1 MAVIDIEYGRE
12 ILEESGYQG
21 YSKNEGQEVLE
32 LEMVLQNASY
42 GHEYALQELTEAK
55 DLFQKEDLLSKIE
68 NYKRAYFMARRY
80 LKKNNPDR
88 LKQIESELLEQKNRV
103 FGTYHA

>member
-12 ILEESGYQG
+12 ILEENGYQG
-21 YSKNEGQEVLE
+21 YSKPKEQDSLE

-42 GHEYALQELTEAK
+42 GHEYALQELADAT
-55 DLFQKEDLLSKIE
+55 DLLHKEDLLSKID

-80 LKKNNPDR
+80 LKRDNPDR
-88 LKQIESELLEQKNRV
+88 LHKIETDLAEQKSRV
-103 FGTYHA
+103 FGSYQA

>member
-21 YSKNEGQEVLE
+21 YSKEKGEEALE

-42 GHEYALQELTEAK
+42 GHEYALQELAETK
-55 DLFQKEDLLSKIE
+55 DMFQKEDLLSKIE

-80 LKKNNPDR
+80 LKRNNPER
-88 LKQIESELLEQKNRV
+88 LKQIESDLLEQKTRV